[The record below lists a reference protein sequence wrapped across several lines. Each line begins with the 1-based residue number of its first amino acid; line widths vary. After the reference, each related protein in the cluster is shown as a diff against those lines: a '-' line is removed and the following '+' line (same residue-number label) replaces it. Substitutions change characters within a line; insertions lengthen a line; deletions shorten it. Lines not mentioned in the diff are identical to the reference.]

1 MRTLIEQQCIDMTR
15 GVPFMAARSFGR
27 YWQVD
32 KRRAAVIAELDAGDT
47 EATLWTMAAQ
57 IVEYRRVMALLAG
70 AIELARV
77 GAPFAV
83 MASRSPHVGRRQR
96 TP

>member
-1 MRTLIEQQCIDMTR
+1 MTR

-77 GAPFAV
+77 GAPFA
-83 MASRSPHVGRRQR
+83 ATGPLGKPTWNIGFNRRNSDIR
-96 TP
+96 VNF